1 MQGDIQFPVRIC
13 RFLCHPGY
21 LSQVIAN
28 WGKVDSGIHILNH
41 HPGCKIKFSSSF
53 VLIFKDDLLLF
64 LNCRTTSPFPIR
76 FNSLAVCFNNPNYNS
91 LCVVSVPGS
100 SNSDVS
106 DEGDLYLEPKKIKK
120 ITFIFTPFPEDVSK
134 HIEVGALTPVLVI
147 ILSGQSY
154 VESDPKFESNIF
166 Q

>member
-1 MQGDIQFPVRIC
+1 
-13 RFLCHPGY
+13 
-21 LSQVIAN
+21 
-28 WGKVDSGIHILNH
+28 
-41 HPGCKIKFSSSF
+41 
-53 VLIFKDDLLLF
+53 
-64 LNCRTTSPFPIR
+64 
-76 FNSLAVCFNNPNYNS
+76 
-91 LCVVSVPGS
+91 VSVPGS

-120 ITFIFTPFPEDVSK
+120 ITFIFTPFPEDVGK

-154 VESDPKFESNIF
+154 VEGDPKFESNIF